1 MNEEINKA
9 LKVPE
14 IAGKLSGQGM
24 TIVGGPPDVAR
35 SFIDKQ
41 IDTWGVVVKETTSR
55 RIDPPLSSPASLPAP
70 PGTAPP
76 CCRSRWRR

>member
-1 MNEEINKA
+1 MNKEINKA

-41 IDTWGVVVKETTSR
+41 IDTWGVVVKENH
-55 RIDPPLSSPASLPAP
+55 IKAD
-70 PGTAPP
+70 
-76 CCRSRWRR
+76 